1 MWLPLSHQ
9 FNHRDLACTEMR
21 LIFSIPQ
28 LNCQEL
34 VIEVLGKLN
43 VLFVVLGCGW
53 IDIEC
58 VLDASIKD
66 LL

>member
-1 MWLPLSHQ
+1 
-9 FNHRDLACTEMR
+9 MR